1 MTVEAV
7 KGKEKETE
15 QPSVASQLPQ
25 PQGYKILIALP
36 EAEEKSEGGIIM
48 ADMTRRVEET
58 ASIIGFVIKMGPD
71 CYNDKKR
78 FPNGAYCKEGDFVIM
93 RAYSGTRMK
102 IHGKEFRIIN
112 DDTVEAVVQDPT
124 GIVKA

>member
-7 KGKEKETE
+7 KGKELEAE
-15 QPSVASQLPQ
+15 EPSVASQLPE

-48 ADMTRRVEET
+48 ADITRRVEET

-71 CYNDKKR
+71 CYKDEKR

-112 DDTVEAVVQDPT
+112 DDTVEAIVQDPT
-124 GIVKA
+124 GIVRV

>member
-7 KGKEKETE
+7 KGKEIETE
-15 QPSVASQLPQ
+15 KTSVASQLPE

-48 ADMTRRVEET
+48 ADITRRVEET

-71 CYNDKKR
+71 CYKDEKR
-78 FPNGAYCKEGDFVIM
+78 FPNGAYCKEGDFLIM

>member
-7 KGKEKETE
+7 KGKEIETE
-15 QPSVASQLPQ
+15 KTSVASQLPE

-48 ADMTRRVEET
+48 ADITRRVEET

-71 CYNDKKR
+71 CYKDEKR

-112 DDTVEAVVQDPT
+112 DDTVEAIVQDPT
-124 GIVKA
+124 GIVRV

>member
-7 KGKEKETE
+7 KGKELETE
-15 QPSVASQLPQ
+15 KTSVASQLPE

-48 ADMTRRVEET
+48 ADITRRVEET

-71 CYNDKKR
+71 CYKDEKR

>member
-7 KGKEKETE
+7 KGKEIETE
-15 QPSVASQLPQ
+15 KTSVASQLPE

-36 EAEEKSEGGIIM
+36 ESEEKSEGGIIM

-71 CYNDKKR
+71 CYKDEKR

-112 DDTVEAVVQDPT
+112 DDTVEAIVQDPT
-124 GIVKA
+124 GIVRV

>member
-7 KGKEKETE
+7 KGKKIETE
-15 QPSVASQLPQ
+15 NISVASQLPE

-58 ASIIGFVIKMGPD
+58 ASIIGFVMKMGPD
-71 CYNDKKR
+71 CYKDEKR
-78 FPNGAYCKEGDFVIM
+78 FPSGAYCKEGDFIIM

-112 DDTVEAVVQDPT
+112 DDTVEAIVQDPT
-124 GIVKA
+124 GIVRA

>member
-7 KGKEKETE
+7 KGKELETE
-15 QPSVASQLPQ
+15 EPSVASQLPE

-48 ADMTRRVEET
+48 ADITRRVEET

-71 CYNDKKR
+71 CYKDEKR